1 MKKIKFIALAF
12 LALTLGSCMGDSYAD
27 PDLTEKVPAAP
38 WGNNSLKEKNV
49 ISIADLKTQF
59 ATVIANSSYKL
70 IEKDMMIKAVVT
82 GNDVSGNIY
91 NQVSVQDASGAI
103 IIAING
109 SGLSGYLPV
118 GQEILVNLK
127 GLYIG
132 SYKKLPQIGGVNTK
146 ISDGTLS
153 MGKIERAVWN
163 QHFKILNPGEAD
175 ASTVEPEEFDK
186 TKLNNST
193 KEEKAAFAAYMEA
206 NVGKLMTLKK
216 VKFASAN
223 GTNVWAPDDSNT
235 SLELIDAETGK
246 KISSSNLVVRNSGY
260 SKFANEV
267 VPQGVFD
274 ITGIFTRFGD
284 TWQIVLRNTDDLKS
298 VVLAYLSEPFDASQG
313 NFTIDNIKLAEGVEF
328 VWKWASAAYGMKAS
342 GYVNSTKYDLQSR
355 LKSPAIDL
363 KSAKSAKLMFDQ
375 AINFSS
381 DIKQECKVQISTDGK
396 TWTDLDV
403 QGYPTG
409 DNWDFVSST
418 ADLTKYC
425 GKTIYIGFLYSSTPT
440 SAPTWEVK
448 NFAVK

>member
-12 LALTLGSCMGDSYAD
+12 LALTLGSCMGDGYAD

-38 WGNNSLKEKNV
+38 YGNNSLREKNV

-59 ATVIANSSYKL
+59 ATIINSDNGYKQ

-146 ISDGTLS
+146 LSDGSLGI
-153 MGKIERAVWN
+153 GKIERAVWN

-175 ASTVEPEEFDK
+175 ASTVEPEEFDL
-186 TKLNNST
+186 TKLT
-193 KEEKAAFAAYMEA
+193 DAAYMEA

-223 GTNVWAPDDSNT
+223 GTNVWAPDDTNT

-246 KISSSNLVVRNSGY
+246 RISSSDLVVRNSGY

-298 VVLAYLSEPFDASQG
+298 VVLAYISEPFDASQG
-313 NFTIDNIKLAEGVEF
+313 NFTIDNIKLADGVEF

-342 GYVNSTKYDLQSR
+342 GYVNGSKQELQSR

-375 AINFSS
+375 AINFAS
-381 DIKQECKVQISTDGK
+381 DMKQECKVQISTDGK

-403 QGYPTG
+403 QGYPTE
-409 DNWDFVSST
+409 NSWTFVSST

>member
-12 LALTLGSCMGDSYAD
+12 LALTLGSCMGDGYAD
-27 PDLTEKVPAAP
+27 PDLTEKVPASP
-38 WGNNSLKEKNV
+38 WGNNSLREKNV

-59 ATVIANSSYKL
+59 ATIINSDNGYKQ

-146 ISDGTLS
+146 LSDGTLG
-153 MGKIERAVWN
+153 MGKIERAIWN
-163 QHFKILNPGEAD
+163 EHFKILNPGEAD
-175 ASTVEPEEFDK
+175 ASTVVPEEFDL
-186 TKLNNST
+186 TKLT
-193 KEEKAAFAAYMEA
+193 DAAYMDA

-274 ITGIFTRFGD
+274 ITGIFTRYNN
-284 TWQIVLRNTDDLKS
+284 TWQIVLRSTDDLKS

-313 NFTIDNIKLAEGVEF
+313 NFTIDNIKLADGVEF

-375 AINFSS
+375 AINYAS

-403 QGYPTG
+403 QGYPAG
-409 DNWDFVSST
+409 NSWDFVSST

-440 SAPTWEVK
+440 GAPTWEVK

>member
-12 LALTLGSCMGDSYAD
+12 LALTLGSCMGDGYAD
-27 PDLTEKVPAAP
+27 PDLTEKVPASP
-38 WGNNSLKEKNV
+38 WGNNSLREKNV

-59 ATVIANSSYKL
+59 ATIINSDNGYKQ

-146 ISDGTLS
+146 LSDGSLG
-153 MGKIERAVWN
+153 MGKIERAIWN
-163 QHFKILNPGEAD
+163 EHFKILNPGEAD
-175 ASTVEPEEFDK
+175 ASTVVPEEFDL
-186 TKLNNST
+186 TKLSD
-193 KEEKAAFAAYMEA
+193 AAYMEA
-206 NVGKLMTLKK
+206 NVCKLMTLKK

-223 GTNVWAPDDSNT
+223 GTNVWAPDDTNT

-274 ITGIFTRFGD
+274 ITGIFTRYNN
-284 TWQIVLRNTDDLKS
+284 TWQIVLRSTDDLKS

-313 NFTIDNIKLAEGVEF
+313 NFTIDNIKLADGVEF

-342 GYVNSTKYDLQSR
+342 GYVNGSKQELQSR

-375 AINFSS
+375 AINFAS
-381 DIKQECKVQISTDGK
+381 DMKQECKVQISTDGK

-403 QGYPTG
+403 QGYPAG
-409 DNWDFVSST
+409 NSWDFVSST

-440 SAPTWEVK
+440 GAPTWEVK
-448 NFAVK
+448 NFTVK

>member
-12 LALTLGSCMGDSYAD
+12 LALTLGSCMGDGYAD
-27 PDLTEKVPAAP
+27 PDLTEKVPASP
-38 WGNNSLKEKNV
+38 WGNNSLREKNV

-59 ATVIANSSYKL
+59 ATIINSDNGYKL

-146 ISDGTLS
+146 LSDGSLG
-153 MGKIERAVWN
+153 MGKIERAIWN
-163 QHFKILNPGEAD
+163 EHFKILNPGEAD
-175 ASTVEPEEFDK
+175 ASTVVPEEFDL
-186 TKLNNST
+186 TKLT
-193 KEEKAAFAAYMEA
+193 DAAYMEA
-206 NVGKLMTLKK
+206 NVCKLMTLKK

-223 GTNVWAPDDSNT
+223 GTNVWAPDDTNT

-246 KISSSNLVVRNSGY
+246 RINKNNLVVRNSGY

-274 ITGIFTRFGD
+274 ITGIFTRYNN
-284 TWQIVLRNTDDLKS
+284 TWQIVLRSTDDLKS
-298 VVLAYLSEPFDASQG
+298 VVLAYLREPFDASQG
-313 NFTIDNIKLAEGVEF
+313 NFTIDNIKLADGVEF

-342 GYVNSTKYDLQSR
+342 GYVNGSKQELQSR

-375 AINFSS
+375 AINFAS
-381 DIKQECKVQISTDGK
+381 DMKQECKVQISTDGK

-403 QGYPTG
+403 QGYPTE
-409 DNWDFVSST
+409 NSWTFVSST

-425 GKTIYIGFLYSSTPT
+425 GKTIYIGFLYSSSPT

>member
-12 LALTLGSCMGDSYAD
+12 LALTLGSCMGDGYAD
-27 PDLTEKVPAAP
+27 PDLTEKVPASP
-38 WGNNSLKEKNV
+38 WGNNSLREKNV

-59 ATVIANSSYKL
+59 ATVINSDNGYKQ

-82 GNDVSGNIY
+82 GNDISGNIY

-146 ISDGTLS
+146 LSDGSLGI
-153 MGKIERAVWN
+153 GKIERAIWN
-163 QHFKILNPGEAD
+163 EHFKILNPGEAD
-175 ASTVEPEEFDK
+175 ASTVVPEEFDL
-186 TKLNNST
+186 TKLSD
-193 KEEKAAFAAYMEA
+193 AAYMEA
-206 NVGKLMTLKK
+206 NVCKLMTLKK

-223 GTNVWAPDDSNT
+223 GTNVWAPDDTNT

-274 ITGIFTRFGD
+274 ITGIFTRYNN

-313 NFTIDNIKLAEGVEF
+313 NFTIDNIKLADGVEF

-342 GYVNSTKYDLQSR
+342 GYVNGSKQELQSR

-375 AINFSS
+375 AINFAS
-381 DIKQECKVQISTDGK
+381 DMKQECKVQISTDGK

-403 QGYPTG
+403 QGYPTE
-409 DNWDFVSST
+409 NSWTFVSST

-425 GKTIYIGFLYSSTPT
+425 GKTIYIGFFYSSTPT
-440 SAPTWEVK
+440 GAPTWEVK
-448 NFAVK
+448 NFVVK

>member
-12 LALTLGSCMGDSYAD
+12 LALTLGSCMGDGYAD
-27 PDLTEKVPAAP
+27 PDLIEKVPAAP

-49 ISIADLKTQF
+49 ISIADLKPQF
-59 ATVIANSSYKL
+59 ATIINSDNGYKQ

-146 ISDGTLS
+146 LSDGSLG
-153 MGKIERAVWN
+153 MGKIERAIWN
-163 QHFKILNPGEAD
+163 EHFKILNPGEAD
-175 ASTVEPEEFDK
+175 ASTVVPEEFDL
-186 TKLNNST
+186 TKLT
-193 KEEKAAFAAYMEA
+193 DAAYMEA

-223 GTNVWAPDDSNT
+223 GTNVWAPDDTNT

-274 ITGIFTRFGD
+274 ITGIFTRYNN

-298 VVLAYLSEPFDASQG
+298 VVLAYISEPFDASQG
-313 NFTIDNIKLAEGVEF
+313 NFTIDNIKLADGVEF

-342 GYVNSTKYDLQSR
+342 GYVNGSKQELQSR

-375 AINFSS
+375 AINFAS
-381 DIKQECKVQISTDGK
+381 DMKQECKVQISTDGK

-403 QGYPTG
+403 QGYPTE
-409 DNWDFVSST
+409 NSWTFVSST

-425 GKTIYIGFLYSSTPT
+425 GKTIYIGFLYSSSPT
-440 SAPTWEVK
+440 GAPTWEVK

>member
-27 PDLTEKVPAAP
+27 PDLTDKVPAAP
-38 WGNNSLKEKNV
+38 YGNNSLREKNV

-146 ISDGTLS
+146 ISDGSLS

-175 ASTVEPEEFDK
+175 ASTVEPEEFDL
-186 TKLNNST
+186 TKLT
-193 KEEKAAFAAYMEA
+193 DKAYMEA

-223 GTNVWAPDDSNT
+223 GTNVWAPKDTNT

-246 KISSSNLVVRNSGY
+246 RISSSNLVVRNSGY

-313 NFTIDNIKLAEGVEF
+313 NFTIDNIKLADGVEF

-375 AINFSS
+375 AINFAS
-381 DIKQECKVQISTDGK
+381 DMKQECKVQISTDGK

-403 QGYPTG
+403 QGYPTE
-409 DNWDFVSST
+409 NSWTFVSST

-440 SAPTWEVK
+440 GAPTWEVK

>member
-12 LALTLGSCMGDSYAD
+12 LALTLGSCMGNSYAD
-27 PDLTEKVPAAP
+27 PDLTDKVPAAP
-38 WGNNSLKEKNV
+38 YGNNSLREKNV

-163 QHFKILNPGEAD
+163 EHFKILNPGEAD

-186 TKLNNST
+186 TKLT
-193 KEEKAAFAAYMEA
+193 DKAYMEA

-223 GTNVWAPDDSNT
+223 GTNVWAPKDTNT

-246 KISSSNLVVRNSGY
+246 RISSSNLVVRNSGY

-284 TWQIVLRNTDDLKS
+284 TWQIVLRNTDDLKAAQTGGTLEKPYT
-298 VVLAYLSEPFDASQG
+298 VAQALEKINAGTAGDAKVYATGIIVKVKDVNTGTYG
-313 NFTIDNIKLAEGVEF
+313 NGTF
-328 VWKWASAAYGMKAS
+328 V
-342 GYVNSTKYDLQSR
+342 
-355 LKSPAIDL
+355 I
-363 KSAKSAKLMFDQ
+363 
-375 AINFSS
+375 S
-381 DIKQECKVQISTDGK
+381 DDGK
-396 TWTDLDV
+396 DTE
-403 QGYPTG
+403 
-409 DNWDFVSST
+409 
-418 ADLTKYC
+418 
-425 GKTIYIGFLYSSTPT
+425 GKTL
-440 SAPTWEVK
+440 EVFRCYNIDGAK
-448 NFAVK
+448 WTEETKGILVPGKKVVVSGTLLDYNGTKEIKGGNLISIK

>member
-12 LALTLGSCMGDSYAD
+12 LALTLGSCMGDGYAD

-38 WGNNSLKEKNV
+38 WGNNSLREKNV

-59 ATVIANSSYKL
+59 ATIINSDNGYKQ

-146 ISDGTLS
+146 LSDGSLG
-153 MGKIERAVWN
+153 MGKIERAIWN
-163 QHFKILNPGEAD
+163 EHFKILNPGEAD
-175 ASTVEPEEFDK
+175 ASTVVPEEFDL
-186 TKLNNST
+186 TKLT
-193 KEEKAAFAAYMEA
+193 DAAYMDA

-284 TWQIVLRNTDDLKS
+284 TWQIVLRSTDDLKS
-298 VVLAYLSEPFDASQG
+298 VVLAYISEPFDASQG
-313 NFTIDNIKLAEGVEF
+313 NFTIDNIKLADGVEF

-342 GYVNSTKYDLQSR
+342 GYVNGSKQELQSR

-375 AINFSS
+375 AINFAS
-381 DIKQECKVQISTDGK
+381 DMKQECKVQISTDGK

-403 QGYPTG
+403 QGYPTE
-409 DNWDFVSST
+409 NSWTFVSST

-425 GKTIYIGFLYSSTPT
+425 GKNIYIGFLYSSSPT
-440 SAPTWEVK
+440 GAPTWEVK

>member
-12 LALTLGSCMGDSYAD
+12 LALTLGSCMGDGYAD
-27 PDLTEKVPAAP
+27 PDLTVKVPAAP
-38 WGNNSLKEKNV
+38 YGNNSLREKNV

-59 ATVIANSSYKL
+59 ATIINSDNGYKQ

-146 ISDGTLS
+146 LSDGSLG
-153 MGKIERAVWN
+153 MGKIERAIWN
-163 QHFKILNPGEAD
+163 EHFKILNPGEAD
-175 ASTVEPEEFDK
+175 ASTVVPEEFDL
-186 TKLNNST
+186 TKLT
-193 KEEKAAFAAYMEA
+193 DAAYMDA

-223 GTNVWAPDDSNT
+223 GTNVWAPDDTNT

-274 ITGIFTRFGD
+274 ITGIFTRYNN
-284 TWQIVLRNTDDLKS
+284 TWQIVLRSTDDLKP

-313 NFTIDNIKLAEGVEF
+313 NFTIDNIKLADGVEF

-342 GYVNSTKYDLQSR
+342 GYVNGSKQELQSR

-375 AINFSS
+375 AINFAS
-381 DIKQECKVQISTDGK
+381 DMKQECKVQISTDGK

-403 QGYPTG
+403 QGYPTE
-409 DNWDFVSST
+409 NSWTFVSST

-425 GKTIYIGFLYSSTPT
+425 GKTIYIGFLYSSSPT

-448 NFAVK
+448 NFVVK

>member
-12 LALTLGSCMGDSYAD
+12 LALTLGSCMGDGYAD
-27 PDLTEKVPAAP
+27 PDLTEKVPASP

-59 ATVIANSSYKL
+59 ATIINSDNGYKQ

-146 ISDGTLS
+146 LSDGSLG
-153 MGKIERAVWN
+153 MGKIERAIWN
-163 QHFKILNPGEAD
+163 EHFKILNPGEAD
-175 ASTVEPEEFDK
+175 ASTVVPEEFDL
-186 TKLNNST
+186 TKLT
-193 KEEKAAFAAYMEA
+193 DAAYMDA

-274 ITGIFTRFGD
+274 ITGIFTRYNN
-284 TWQIVLRNTDDLKS
+284 TWQIVLRSTDDLKQ

-313 NFTIDNIKLAEGVEF
+313 NFTIDNIKLADGVEF

-342 GYVNSTKYDLQSR
+342 GYVNGSKQELQSR

-375 AINFSS
+375 AINFAS

-403 QGYPTG
+403 QGYPAG
-409 DNWDFVSST
+409 NSWDFVAST

>member
-12 LALTLGSCMGDSYAD
+12 LALTLGSCMGDGYAD
-27 PDLTEKVPAAP
+27 PDLTEKVPASP
-38 WGNNSLKEKNV
+38 WGNNSLMEKNV

-59 ATVIANSSYKL
+59 ATIINSDNGYKQ

-146 ISDGTLS
+146 LSDGSLG
-153 MGKIERAVWN
+153 MGKIERAIWN
-163 QHFKILNPGEAD
+163 EHFKILNPGEAD
-175 ASTVEPEEFDK
+175 ASTVVPEEFDR
-186 TKLNNST
+186 TKLNNLT

-223 GTNVWAPDDSNT
+223 GTNVWAPGDTNT

-246 KISSSNLVVRNSGY
+246 RINKNNLVVRNSGY

-267 VPQGVFD
+267 IPQGVFD

-284 TWQIVLRNTDDLKS
+284 TWQIVLRSTDDLK
-298 VVLAYLSEPFDASQG
+298 ASETGGTLEKPYTVAQALEKINAGTAGDAKVYATGIIVKVKDVDTGQYG
-313 NFTIDNIKLAEGVEF
+313 NGTFVISDDGKDTEGKTLEVF
-328 VWKWASAAYGMKAS
+328 RCY
-342 GYVNSTKYDLQSR
+342 N
-355 LKSPAIDL
+355 
-363 KSAKSAKLMFDQ
+363 
-375 AINFSS
+375 
-381 DIKQECKVQISTDGK
+381 TDGAK
-396 TWTDLDV
+396 WTEETKGILVPGKKVVVSGTLLDYN
-403 QGYPTG
+403 G
-409 DNWDFVSST
+409 
-418 ADLTKYC
+418 TKEIK
-425 GKTIYIGFLYSSTPT
+425 GGNLISIK
-440 SAPTWEVK
+440 
-448 NFAVK
+448 

>member
-12 LALTLGSCMGDSYAD
+12 LALTLGSCMGDGYAD
-27 PDLTEKVPAAP
+27 PDLTEKVPASP
-38 WGNNSLKEKNV
+38 WGNNSLREKNV

-59 ATVIANSSYKL
+59 ATIINSDNGYKQ

-146 ISDGTLS
+146 LSDGSLG
-153 MGKIERAVWN
+153 MGKIERAIWN
-163 QHFKILNPGEAD
+163 EHFKILNPGEAD
-175 ASTVEPEEFDK
+175 ANTVVPEEFDL
-186 TKLNNST
+186 TKLT
-193 KEEKAAFAAYMEA
+193 DAAYMNA

-223 GTNVWAPDDSNT
+223 GTNVWAPDDTNT

-246 KISSSNLVVRNSGY
+246 RISSSNLVVRNSGY

-298 VVLAYLSEPFDASQG
+298 VVLAYISEPFDASQG
-313 NFTIDNIKLAEGVEF
+313 NFTIDNIKLADGVEF

-342 GYVNSTKYDLQSR
+342 GYVNGSKQELQSR

-375 AINFSS
+375 AINFAS
-381 DIKQECKVQISTDGK
+381 DMKQECKVQISTDGK

-403 QGYPTG
+403 QGYPTE
-409 DNWDFVSST
+409 NSWTFVSST

-425 GKTIYIGFLYSSTPT
+425 GKTIYIGFLYSSSPT
-440 SAPTWEVK
+440 GAPTWEVK

>member
-12 LALTLGSCMGDSYAD
+12 LALTLGSCMGDGYAD
-27 PDLTEKVPAAP
+27 PDLTEKVPASP
-38 WGNNSLKEKNV
+38 WGNNSLREKNV

-59 ATVIANSSYKL
+59 ATIINSDNGYKQ

-146 ISDGTLS
+146 LSDGSLG
-153 MGKIERAVWN
+153 MGKIERAIWN
-163 QHFKILNPGEAD
+163 EHFKILNPGEAD
-175 ASTVEPEEFDK
+175 ASTVVPEEFDL
-186 TKLNNST
+186 TKLT
-193 KEEKAAFAAYMEA
+193 DAAYMDA

-223 GTNVWAPDDSNT
+223 GTNVWAPDDTNT

-274 ITGIFTRFGD
+274 ITGIFTRYNN
-284 TWQIVLRNTDDLKS
+284 TWQIVLRSTDDLKQ

-313 NFTIDNIKLAEGVEF
+313 NFTIDNIKLADGVEF

-342 GYVNSTKYDLQSR
+342 GYVNGSKQELQSR

-375 AINFSS
+375 AINYAS
-381 DIKQECKVQISTDGK
+381 DMKQECKVQISTDGK

-403 QGYPTG
+403 QGYPAG
-409 DNWDFVSST
+409 NSWDFVAST

>member
-12 LALTLGSCMGDSYAD
+12 LALTLGSCMGDGYAD
-27 PDLTEKVPAAP
+27 PDLTEKVPASP
-38 WGNNSLKEKNV
+38 WGNNSLREKNV

-59 ATVIANSSYKL
+59 ATIINSDNGYKL

-146 ISDGTLS
+146 LSDGSLG
-153 MGKIERAVWN
+153 MGKIERAIWN
-163 QHFKILNPGEAD
+163 EHFKILNPGEAD
-175 ASTVEPEEFDK
+175 ASTVVPEEFDL
-186 TKLNNST
+186 TKLSD
-193 KEEKAAFAAYMEA
+193 AAYMEA
-206 NVGKLMTLKK
+206 NVCKLMTLKK

-223 GTNVWAPDDSNT
+223 GTNVWAPDDTNT

-267 VPQGVFD
+267 IPQGVFD
-274 ITGIFTRFGD
+274 ITGIFTRYNN
-284 TWQIVLRNTDDLKS
+284 TWQIVLRSTDDLKS

-313 NFTIDNIKLAEGVEF
+313 NFTIDNIKLADGVEF

-342 GYVNSTKYDLQSR
+342 GYVNGSKQELLSR

-375 AINFSS
+375 AINFAS
-381 DIKQECKVQISTDGK
+381 DMKQECKVQISTDGK

-403 QGYPTG
+403 QGYPTE
-409 DNWDFVSST
+409 NSWTFVSST

-425 GKTIYIGFLYSSTPT
+425 GKTIYIGFLYSSSPT
-440 SAPTWEVK
+440 GAPTWEVK

>member
-12 LALTLGSCMGDSYAD
+12 LALTLGSCMGDGYAD
-27 PDLTEKVPAAP
+27 PDLTEKVPASP
-38 WGNNSLKEKNV
+38 WGNNSLREKNV

-59 ATVIANSSYKL
+59 ATIINSDNGYKQ

-146 ISDGTLS
+146 LSDGSLG
-153 MGKIERAVWN
+153 MGKIERAIWN
-163 QHFKILNPGEAD
+163 EHFKILNPGEAD
-175 ASTVEPEEFDK
+175 ASTVVPEEFDL
-186 TKLNNST
+186 TKLT
-193 KEEKAAFAAYMEA
+193 DPAYMNA

-223 GTNVWAPDDSNT
+223 GTNVWAPDDTNT
-235 SLELIDAETGK
+235 SLELIDAETGTRINK
-246 KISSSNLVVRNSGY
+246 NNLVVRNSGY

-274 ITGIFTRFGD
+274 ITGIFTRYNN

-313 NFTIDNIKLAEGVEF
+313 NFTIDNIKLADGVEF
-328 VWKWASAAYGMKAS
+328 VWKWASATYGMKAS
-342 GYVNSTKYDLQSR
+342 GYVNGSKQELQSR

-375 AINFSS
+375 AINFAS
-381 DIKQECKVQISTDGK
+381 DMKQECKVQISTDGK

-403 QGYPTG
+403 QGYPTE
-409 DNWDFVSST
+409 NSWTFVSST

-425 GKTIYIGFLYSSTPT
+425 GKTIYIGFFYSSTPT
-440 SAPTWEVK
+440 GAPTWEVK
-448 NFAVK
+448 NFVVK

>member
-12 LALTLGSCMGDSYAD
+12 LALTLGSCMGDGYAD
-27 PDLTEKVPAAP
+27 PDLTEKVPASP
-38 WGNNSLKEKNV
+38 YGNNSLREKNV

-59 ATVIANSSYKL
+59 ATIINSDNGYKQ

-146 ISDGTLS
+146 LSDGSLG
-153 MGKIERAVWN
+153 MGKIERAIWN
-163 QHFKILNPGEAD
+163 EHFKILNPGEAD
-175 ASTVEPEEFDK
+175 ASMVVPEEFDL
-186 TKLNNST
+186 TKLT
-193 KEEKAAFAAYMEA
+193 DAAYMDA

-223 GTNVWAPDDSNT
+223 GTNVWAPDDTNT

-246 KISSSNLVVRNSGY
+246 RISSSDLVVRNSGY

-298 VVLAYLSEPFDASQG
+298 VVLAYISEPFDASQG
-313 NFTIDNIKLAEGVEF
+313 NFTIDNIKLADGVEF

-342 GYVNSTKYDLQSR
+342 GYVNGSKQELQSR

-375 AINFSS
+375 AINFAS
-381 DIKQECKVQISTDGK
+381 DMKQECKVQISTDGK

-403 QGYPTG
+403 QGYPTE
-409 DNWDFVSST
+409 NSWTFVSST

>member
-12 LALTLGSCMGDSYAD
+12 LALTLGSCMGDGYAD
-27 PDLTEKVPAAP
+27 PDLTEKVPASP
-38 WGNNSLKEKNV
+38 WGNNSLREKNV

-59 ATVIANSSYKL
+59 ATIINSDNGYKQ

-146 ISDGTLS
+146 LSDGSLG
-153 MGKIERAVWN
+153 MGKIERAIWN
-163 QHFKILNPGEAD
+163 EHFKILNPGEAD
-175 ASTVEPEEFDK
+175 ASTVVPEEFDL
-186 TKLNNST
+186 TKLT
-193 KEEKAAFAAYMEA
+193 DTDYMNA

-223 GTNVWAPDDSNT
+223 GTNVWAPGDTNT

-267 VPQGVFD
+267 VPKGVFD
-274 ITGIFTRFGD
+274 ITGIFTRYNN
-284 TWQIVLRNTDDLKS
+284 TWQIVLRSTDDLKS

-313 NFTIDNIKLAEGVEF
+313 NFTIDNIKLADGVEF

-342 GYVNSTKYDLQSR
+342 GYVNGSKQELQSR

-375 AINFSS
+375 AINFAS
-381 DIKQECKVQISTDGK
+381 DMKQECKVQISTDGK

-403 QGYPTG
+403 QGYPTE
-409 DNWDFVSST
+409 NSWTFVSST

-425 GKTIYIGFLYSSTPT
+425 GKTIYIGFLYSSSPT

>member
-12 LALTLGSCMGDSYAD
+12 LALTLGSCMGDGYAD
-27 PDLTEKVPAAP
+27 PDLTEKVPASP
-38 WGNNSLKEKNV
+38 WGNNSLREKNV

-59 ATVIANSSYKL
+59 ATVINSDNGYKQ

-146 ISDGTLS
+146 LSDGSLG
-153 MGKIERAVWN
+153 MGKIERAIWN
-163 QHFKILNPGEAD
+163 EHFKILNPGEAD
-175 ASTVEPEEFDK
+175 ASTVVPEEFDL
-186 TKLNNST
+186 TKLT
-193 KEEKAAFAAYMEA
+193 DAAYMDA

-223 GTNVWAPDDSNT
+223 GTNVWAPDDTNT

-267 VPQGVFD
+267 IPQGVFD
-274 ITGIFTRFGD
+274 ITGIFTRYNN
-284 TWQIVLRNTDDLKS
+284 TWQIVLRSTDDLKS

-313 NFTIDNIKLAEGVEF
+313 NFTIDNIKLADGVEF

-342 GYVNSTKYDLQSR
+342 GYVNGSKQELQSR

-375 AINFSS
+375 AINFAS
-381 DIKQECKVQISTDGK
+381 DMKQECKVQISTDGK

-403 QGYPTG
+403 QGYPAG
-409 DNWDFVSST
+409 NSWDFVSST

-440 SAPTWEVK
+440 GAPTWEVK

>member
-12 LALTLGSCMGDSYAD
+12 LALTLGSCMGDGYAD
-27 PDLTEKVPAAP
+27 PDLTEKVPASP
-38 WGNNSLKEKNV
+38 WGNNSLREKNV

-59 ATVIANSSYKL
+59 ATIINSDNGYKQ

-109 SGLSGYLPV
+109 GGLSGYLPV

-146 ISDGTLS
+146 LSDGSLG
-153 MGKIERAVWN
+153 MGKIERAIWN
-163 QHFKILNPGEAD
+163 EHFKILNPGEAD
-175 ASTVEPEEFDK
+175 ASTVVPEEFDQ
-186 TKLNNST
+186 TKLT
-193 KEEKAAFAAYMEA
+193 DAAYMDA

-223 GTNVWAPDDSNT
+223 GTNVWAPDDTNT

-298 VVLAYLSEPFDASQG
+298 VVLAYISEPFDASQG
-313 NFTIDNIKLAEGVEF
+313 NFTIDNIKLADGVEF

-342 GYVNSTKYDLQSR
+342 GYVNNSKQELQSR

-375 AINFSS
+375 AINFAS
-381 DIKQECKVQISTDGK
+381 DMKQECKVQISTDGK

-403 QGYPTG
+403 QGYPTE
-409 DNWDFVSST
+409 NSWTFVSST

-440 SAPTWEVK
+440 GAPTWEVK

>member
-12 LALTLGSCMGDSYAD
+12 LALTLGSCMGDGYAD
-27 PDLTEKVPAAP
+27 PDLTEKVPASP
-38 WGNNSLKEKNV
+38 WGNNSLREKNV

-59 ATVIANSSYKL
+59 ATIINSDNGYKQ

-146 ISDGTLS
+146 LSDGSLG
-153 MGKIERAVWN
+153 MGKIERAIWN
-163 QHFKILNPGEAD
+163 EHFKILNPGEAD
-175 ASTVEPEEFDK
+175 ASTVVPEEFDL
-186 TKLNNST
+186 TKLT
-193 KEEKAAFAAYMEA
+193 DPAYMDA

-223 GTNVWAPDDSNT
+223 GKNVWAPDDTNT

-246 KISSSNLVVRNSGY
+246 RINKNNLVVRNSGY

-274 ITGIFTRFGD
+274 ITGIFTRYNN
-284 TWQIVLRNTDDLKS
+284 TWQIVLRSTDDLKS

-313 NFTIDNIKLAEGVEF
+313 NFTIDNIKLADGVEF

-342 GYVNSTKYDLQSR
+342 GYVNGSKQELQSR

-375 AINFSS
+375 AINFAS
-381 DIKQECKVQISTDGK
+381 DMKQECKVQISTDGK

-403 QGYPTG
+403 QGYPTE
-409 DNWDFVSST
+409 NSWTFVSST

-425 GKTIYIGFLYSSTPT
+425 GKTIYIGFLYSSSPT

>member
-12 LALTLGSCMGDSYAD
+12 LALTLGSCMGDGYAD

-38 WGNNSLKEKNV
+38 YGNNSLREKNV

-59 ATVIANSSYKL
+59 ATIINSDNGYKL

-146 ISDGTLS
+146 LSDGSLG
-153 MGKIERAVWN
+153 MGKIERAIWN
-163 QHFKILNPGEAD
+163 EHFKILNPGEAD
-175 ASTVEPEEFDK
+175 ASTVVPEEFDL
-186 TKLNNST
+186 TKLT
-193 KEEKAAFAAYMEA
+193 DAAYMDA

-223 GTNVWAPDDSNT
+223 GKNVWAPDDTNT

-246 KISSSNLVVRNSGY
+246 RISSSNLVVRNSGY

-267 VPQGVFD
+267 VPKGVFD
-274 ITGIFTRFGD
+274 ITGIFTRYNN
-284 TWQIVLRNTDDLKS
+284 TWQIVLRSTDDLKP

-313 NFTIDNIKLAEGVEF
+313 NFTIDNIKLADGVEF

-342 GYVNSTKYDLQSR
+342 GYVNGSKQELQSR

-375 AINFSS
+375 AINFAS
-381 DIKQECKVQISTDGK
+381 DMKQECKVQISTDGK

-403 QGYPTG
+403 QGYPTE
-409 DNWDFVSST
+409 NSWTFVSST

-425 GKTIYIGFLYSSTPT
+425 GKTIYIGFLYSSSPT

-448 NFAVK
+448 NFVVK

>member
-12 LALTLGSCMGDSYAD
+12 LALTLGSCMGDGYAD

-38 WGNNSLKEKNV
+38 YGNNSLREKNV

-59 ATVIANSSYKL
+59 ATIINSDNGYKQ
-70 IEKDMMIKAVVT
+70 IEKDMMIKVVVT

-146 ISDGTLS
+146 LSDGSLG
-153 MGKIERAVWN
+153 MGKIERAIWN
-163 QHFKILNPGEAD
+163 EHFKILNPGEAD
-175 ASTVEPEEFDK
+175 ASTVVPEEFDL
-186 TKLNNST
+186 TKLT
-193 KEEKAAFAAYMEA
+193 DAAYMDA

-223 GTNVWAPDDSNT
+223 GKNVWAPDDTNT

-274 ITGIFTRFGD
+274 ITGIFTRYNN
-284 TWQIVLRNTDDLKS
+284 TWQIVLRSTDDLKS

-313 NFTIDNIKLAEGVEF
+313 NFTIDNIKLADGVEF

-342 GYVNSTKYDLQSR
+342 GYVNGSKQELQSR

-375 AINFSS
+375 AINFAS
-381 DIKQECKVQISTDGK
+381 DMKQECKVQISTDGK
-396 TWTDLDV
+396 TWTDLGV
-403 QGYPTG
+403 QGYPTE
-409 DNWDFVSST
+409 NSWTFVSST

-425 GKTIYIGFLYSSTPT
+425 GKTIYIGFLYSSSPT

>member
-12 LALTLGSCMGDSYAD
+12 LALTLGSCMGDGYAD
-27 PDLTEKVPAAP
+27 PDLTDKVPASP
-38 WGNNSLKEKNV
+38 WGNNSLREKNV

-59 ATVIANSSYKL
+59 ATIINSDNGYKQ

-146 ISDGTLS
+146 LSDGSLG
-153 MGKIERAVWN
+153 MGKIERAIWN
-163 QHFKILNPGEAD
+163 EHFKILNPGEAD
-175 ASTVEPEEFDK
+175 ASTVVPEEFDL
-186 TKLNNST
+186 TKLT
-193 KEEKAAFAAYMEA
+193 DAAYMDA

-223 GTNVWAPDDSNT
+223 GTNVWAPDDTNT

-274 ITGIFTRFGD
+274 ITGIFTRYNN
-284 TWQIVLRNTDDLKS
+284 TWQIVLRSTDDLKS

-313 NFTIDNIKLAEGVEF
+313 NFTIDNIKLADGVEF

-342 GYVNSTKYDLQSR
+342 GYVNGSKQELQSR

-375 AINFSS
+375 AINFAS
-381 DIKQECKVQISTDGK
+381 DMKQECKVQISTDGK
-396 TWTDLDV
+396 TWTDLGV
-403 QGYPTG
+403 QGYPTE
-409 DNWDFVSST
+409 NSWTFVSST

-425 GKTIYIGFLYSSTPT
+425 GKTIYIGFLYSSSPT

>member
-1 MKKIKFIALAF
+1 MKKIKLIALAF
-12 LALTLGSCMGDSYAD
+12 LALTLGSCMGDGYAD
-27 PDLTEKVPAAP
+27 PDLTDKVPAAP
-38 WGNNSLKEKNV
+38 YGNNSLREKNV

-59 ATVIANSSYKL
+59 ATTINSDNGYKL

-146 ISDGTLS
+146 LSDGSLG
-153 MGKIERAVWN
+153 MGKIERAIWN
-163 QHFKILNPGEAD
+163 EHFKILNPGEAD
-175 ASTVEPEEFDK
+175 ASTVVPEEFDL
-186 TKLNNST
+186 TKLSD
-193 KEEKAAFAAYMEA
+193 AAYMEA
-206 NVGKLMTLKK
+206 NVCKLMTLKK

-274 ITGIFTRFGD
+274 ITGIFTRYNN
-284 TWQIVLRNTDDLKS
+284 TWQIVLRSTDDLKS

-313 NFTIDNIKLAEGVEF
+313 NFTIDNIKLADGVEF

-342 GYVNSTKYDLQSR
+342 GYVNGSKQELQSR

-375 AINFSS
+375 AINYAS
-381 DIKQECKVQISTDGK
+381 DMKQECKVQISTDGK

-403 QGYPTG
+403 QGYPTE
-409 DNWDFVSST
+409 NSWTFVSST

-425 GKTIYIGFLYSSTPT
+425 GKTIYIGFLYSSSPT
-440 SAPTWEVK
+440 GAPTWEVK

>member
-12 LALTLGSCMGDSYAD
+12 LALTLGSCMGDGYAD

-38 WGNNSLKEKNV
+38 YGNNNLREKNV

-59 ATVIANSSYKL
+59 ATIINSDNGYKQ

-146 ISDGTLS
+146 LSDGSLG
-153 MGKIERAVWN
+153 MGKIERAIWN
-163 QHFKILNPGEAD
+163 EHFKILNPGEAD
-175 ASTVEPEEFDK
+175 ASTVVPEEFDL
-186 TKLNNST
+186 TKLT
-193 KEEKAAFAAYMEA
+193 DAAYMDA

-223 GTNVWAPDDSNT
+223 GKNVWAPDDTNT

-246 KISSSNLVVRNSGY
+246 RINKNNLVVRNSGY

-298 VVLAYLSEPFDASQG
+298 VVLAYISEPFDASQG
-313 NFTIDNIKLAEGVEF
+313 NFTIDNIKLADGVEF

-342 GYVNSTKYDLQSR
+342 GYVNGSKQELQSR

-375 AINFSS
+375 AINFAS

-403 QGYPTG
+403 QGYPTE
-409 DNWDFVSST
+409 NSWTFVSST

-425 GKTIYIGFLYSSTPT
+425 GKTIYIGFLYSSSPT
-440 SAPTWEVK
+440 GAPTWEVK

>member
-12 LALTLGSCMGDSYAD
+12 LALTLGSCMGDGYAD
-27 PDLTEKVPAAP
+27 PDLTEKVPASP
-38 WGNNSLKEKNV
+38 WGNNSLREKNV

-59 ATVIANSSYKL
+59 ATIINSDNGYKL

-146 ISDGTLS
+146 LSDGSLGI
-153 MGKIERAVWN
+153 GKIERAIWN
-163 QHFKILNPGEAD
+163 EHFKILNPGEAD
-175 ASTVEPEEFDK
+175 ASTVVPEEFDL
-186 TKLNNST
+186 TKLT
-193 KEEKAAFAAYMEA
+193 DAAYMEA
-206 NVGKLMTLKK
+206 NVCKLMTLKK

-223 GTNVWAPDDSNT
+223 GTNVWAPDDTNT

-274 ITGIFTRFGD
+274 ITGIFTRYNN
-284 TWQIVLRNTDDLKS
+284 TWQIVIRSTDDLKQ

-313 NFTIDNIKLAEGVEF
+313 NFTIDNIKLADGVEF

-342 GYVNSTKYDLQSR
+342 GYVNGSKQELQSR

-375 AINFSS
+375 AINFAS

-403 QGYPTG
+403 QGYPAG
-409 DNWDFVSST
+409 NSWDFVAST

-440 SAPTWEVK
+440 GAPTWEVK

>member
-12 LALTLGSCMGDSYAD
+12 LALTLGSCMGDGYAD
-27 PDLTEKVPAAP
+27 PDLTEKVPASP
-38 WGNNSLKEKNV
+38 WGNNSLREKNV

-59 ATVIANSSYKL
+59 ATIINSDNGYKQ

-146 ISDGTLS
+146 LSDGSLG
-153 MGKIERAVWN
+153 MGKIERAIWN
-163 QHFKILNPGEAD
+163 EHFKILNPGEAD
-175 ASTVEPEEFDK
+175 ASTVVPEEFDL
-186 TKLNNST
+186 TKLT
-193 KEEKAAFAAYMEA
+193 DAAYMDA

-274 ITGIFTRFGD
+274 ITGIFTRYNN
-284 TWQIVLRNTDDLKS
+284 TWQIVLRSTDDLKQ

-313 NFTIDNIKLAEGVEF
+313 NFTIDNIKLADGVEF

-342 GYVNSTKYDLQSR
+342 GYVNGSKQELQSR

-375 AINFSS
+375 AINFAS
-381 DIKQECKVQISTDGK
+381 DMKQECKVQISTDGK

-403 QGYPTG
+403 QGYPTE
-409 DNWDFVSST
+409 NSWTFVSST

-425 GKTIYIGFLYSSTPT
+425 GKTIYIGFLYSSSPT
-440 SAPTWEVK
+440 GAPTWEVK

>member
-223 GTNVWAPDDSNT
+223 GTNVWAPKDTNT

-246 KISSSNLVVRNSGY
+246 RISSSNLVVRNSGY

-284 TWQIVLRNTDDLKS
+284 TWQIVLRNTDDLKAAQTGGTLEKPYT
-298 VVLAYLSEPFDASQG
+298 VAQALEKINAGTAGDAKVYATGIIVKVKDVDTGTYG
-313 NFTIDNIKLAEGVEF
+313 NGTF
-328 VWKWASAAYGMKAS
+328 V
-342 GYVNSTKYDLQSR
+342 
-355 LKSPAIDL
+355 I
-363 KSAKSAKLMFDQ
+363 
-375 AINFSS
+375 S
-381 DIKQECKVQISTDGK
+381 DDGK
-396 TWTDLDV
+396 DTE
-403 QGYPTG
+403 
-409 DNWDFVSST
+409 
-418 ADLTKYC
+418 
-425 GKTIYIGFLYSSTPT
+425 GKTL
-440 SAPTWEVK
+440 EVFRCFNIDGAK
-448 NFAVK
+448 WTEETKGILVPGKKVVVSGILLDYNGTKEIKGGNLISIK

>member
-27 PDLTEKVPAAP
+27 PDLTDKVPAAP

-127 GLYIG
+127 GLCIG

-146 ISDGTLS
+146 ISDGSLS

-186 TKLNNST
+186 TKLT
-193 KEEKAAFAAYMEA
+193 DKAYMEA

-223 GTNVWAPDDSNT
+223 GTNVWAPNDTNT
-235 SLELIDAETGK
+235 SLELINAETGK
-246 KISSSNLVVRNSGY
+246 RINSSNLVVRNSGY

-284 TWQIVLRNTDDLKS
+284 TWQIVLRNTDDLKATQTGGTLEKPYT
-298 VVLAYLSEPFDASQG
+298 VAQALEKINAGTAGEEKVYTTGIIVKVINVDLNYG
-313 NFTIDNIKLAEGVEF
+313 NANYII
-328 VWKWASAAYGMKAS
+328 
-342 GYVNSTKYDLQSR
+342 
-355 LKSPAIDL
+355 
-363 KSAKSAKLMFDQ
+363 
-375 AINFSS
+375 S
-381 DIKQECKVQISTDGK
+381 DDGK
-396 TWTDLDV
+396 ETE
-403 QGYPTG
+403 
-409 DNWDFVSST
+409 
-418 ADLTKYC
+418 
-425 GKTIYIGFLYSSTPT
+425 GKTLEVFRGYNIDGAKWTEETKGILAPGKKVLIYGKLLDYNGKKEIDAGNQIISI
-440 SAPTWEVK
+440 K
-448 NFAVK
+448 

>member
-12 LALTLGSCMGDSYAD
+12 LALTLGSCMGDGYAD

-38 WGNNSLKEKNV
+38 YGNNSLREKNV

-59 ATVIANSSYKL
+59 ATIINSDNGYKQ

-146 ISDGTLS
+146 LSDGSLG
-153 MGKIERAVWN
+153 MGKIERAIWN
-163 QHFKILNPGEAD
+163 EHFKILNPGEAD
-175 ASTVEPEEFDK
+175 ASTVVPEEFDL
-186 TKLNNST
+186 TKLT
-193 KEEKAAFAAYMEA
+193 DAAYMDA

-223 GTNVWAPDDSNT
+223 GTNVWAPDDTNT

-246 KISSSNLVVRNSGY
+246 RINKNNLVVRNSGY

-274 ITGIFTRFGD
+274 ITGIFTRYNN
-284 TWQIVLRNTDDLKS
+284 TWQIVLRSTDDLKS

-313 NFTIDNIKLAEGVEF
+313 NFTIDNIKLADGVEF

-342 GYVNSTKYDLQSR
+342 GYVNGSKQELQSR

-375 AINFSS
+375 AINFAS
-381 DIKQECKVQISTDGK
+381 DMKQECKVQISTDGK
-396 TWTDLDV
+396 TWTDLGV
-403 QGYPTG
+403 QGYPTE
-409 DNWDFVSST
+409 NSWTFVSST

-425 GKTIYIGFLYSSTPT
+425 GKTIYIGFLYSSSPT

>member
-12 LALTLGSCMGDSYAD
+12 LALTLSSCMGDSYAD
-27 PDLTEKVPAAP
+27 PDLTDKVPAAP
-38 WGNNSLKEKNV
+38 YGNNSLREKNV

-175 ASTVEPEEFDK
+175 ASTVEPEEFDL
-186 TKLNNST
+186 TKLT
-193 KEEKAAFAAYMEA
+193 DKAYMEA
-206 NVGKLMTLKK
+206 NVCKLMTLKK

-223 GTNVWAPDDSNT
+223 GTNVWAPKDTNT
-235 SLELIDAETGK
+235 SLELIDAESGK
-246 KISSSNLVVRNSGY
+246 KINSSNLVVRNSGY

-284 TWQIVLRNTDDLKS
+284 TWQIVLRNTDDLKAAQTGGTLEKPYT
-298 VVLAYLSEPFDASQG
+298 VAQALEKINAGTAGDAKVYATGIIVKVKDVNTGTYG
-313 NFTIDNIKLAEGVEF
+313 NGTF
-328 VWKWASAAYGMKAS
+328 V
-342 GYVNSTKYDLQSR
+342 
-355 LKSPAIDL
+355 I
-363 KSAKSAKLMFDQ
+363 
-375 AINFSS
+375 S
-381 DIKQECKVQISTDGK
+381 DDGK
-396 TWTDLDV
+396 DTE
-403 QGYPTG
+403 
-409 DNWDFVSST
+409 
-418 ADLTKYC
+418 
-425 GKTIYIGFLYSSTPT
+425 GKTL
-440 SAPTWEVK
+440 EVFRCFNIDGAK
-448 NFAVK
+448 WTEETKGILVPGKKVVVSGILLDYNGTKEIKGGNLISIK

>member
-12 LALTLGSCMGDSYAD
+12 LALTLGSCMGDGYAD

-38 WGNNSLKEKNV
+38 YGNNSLREKNV

-59 ATVIANSSYKL
+59 ATIINSDNGYKQ

-146 ISDGTLS
+146 LSDGSLG
-153 MGKIERAVWN
+153 MGKIERAIWN
-163 QHFKILNPGEAD
+163 EHFKILNPGEAD
-175 ASTVEPEEFDK
+175 ASMVVPEEFDR
-186 TKLNNST
+186 TKLNNLT

-206 NVGKLMTLKK
+206 NVCKLMTLKK

-223 GTNVWAPDDSNT
+223 GTNVWAPDDTNT
-235 SLELIDAETGK
+235 SLELIDAETGTRINK
-246 KISSSNLVVRNSGY
+246 NNLVVRNSGY

-267 VPQGVFD
+267 IPQGVFD
-274 ITGIFTRFGD
+274 ITGIFTRFGN
-284 TWQIVLRNTDDLKS
+284 TWQIVLRNTDDLK
-298 VVLAYLSEPFDASQG
+298 ASETGGTLEKPYTVAQALEKINAGTAGDAKVYATGIIVKVKDVDTGQYG
-313 NFTIDNIKLAEGVEF
+313 NGTF
-328 VWKWASAAYGMKAS
+328 V
-342 GYVNSTKYDLQSR
+342 
-355 LKSPAIDL
+355 I
-363 KSAKSAKLMFDQ
+363 
-375 AINFSS
+375 S
-381 DIKQECKVQISTDGK
+381 DDGK
-396 TWTDLDV
+396 DTEGKTLDV
-403 QGYPTG
+403 FRCFNIDGAKWTEETKGILVPG
-409 DNWDFVSST
+409 KKVVVSGT
-418 ADLTKYC
+418 LLDYNGTKEIK
-425 GKTIYIGFLYSSTPT
+425 GGNLISIK
-440 SAPTWEVK
+440 
-448 NFAVK
+448 